1 MFSLDYGKIETSED
15 KYGHLSNG
23 GPKLVEHNL
32 DEIFGDEMSYK
43 LPATM
48 SSARSN
54 MVIIRAETSMIR
66 VTASTEGSEYSE
78 NLKIE
83 LVRYLNGNKT
93 GLQPVEHPLLA
104 LKIVEAKYKTK
115 LGKRLPNLYIF

>member
-1 MFSLDYGKIETSED
+1 MNTFSLQAGNGGGFLGRDRPVSGVFSLDYGKIETSED
-15 KYGHLSNG
+15 KYGYLSNG

-54 MVIIRAETSMIR
+54 MVIIT
-66 VTASTEGSEYSE
+66 VVGC
-78 NLKIE
+78 
-83 LVRYLNGNKT
+83 
-93 GLQPVEHPLLA
+93 VEQ
-104 LKIVEAKYKTK
+104 
-115 LGKRLPNLYIF
+115 LYVAVL